1 MRNRLAIALVVVAL
15 VIGLMMAALLALL
28 IIRRG
33 SAPRFANTPSV
44 VVQIQSLSELVTV
57 KYVIEKVI
65 FAETVTTNLIDRLRG
80 TDKIILL
87 GHGIV
92 KAGVDMSDVKPEDV
106 EVNGTSIRLAI
117 PPAVV
122 TDGYLDE
129 DATQVL
135 DRQTGLLRPYDRKL
149 EQQARQEA
157 RNEILRAA
165 RKSGIEREANERAR
179 EQLTRFLQSLGY
191 TEVDDKTRTSK

>member
-1 MRNRLAIALVVVAL
+1 MKKRLAIALVAVAL
-15 VIGLMMAALLALL
+15 VIGLMMAALLALMIL
-28 IIRRG
+28 RRSGGIRV
-33 SAPRFANTPSV
+33 ANTPSV
-44 VVQIQSLSELVTV
+44 VMQIQSLSELVTV

-65 FAETVTTNLIDRLRG
+65 FAETTTTNLIDRLRG

-92 KAGVDMSDVKPEDV
+92 KAGVDMSGVKPEDV
-106 EVNGTSIRLAI
+106 QVNGTSIRLAL

-165 RKSGIEREANERAR
+165 RKNGIEREANERAR
-179 EQLTRFLQSLGY
+179 EQLTRFLKSLGY
-191 TEVDDKTRTSK
+191 TEVEIRTRASK